1 MLLTVTSNTTIDRTL
16 FIPHLT
22 PGAVHRA
29 ATVHLAAG
37 GKGLNVTRAAR
48 VLGYEV
54 VATGALAGHAG
65 RIVADLAVA
74 EGLRT
79 DWHWLAQGETRTCTL
94 INHDG
99 GDTTVINEQGPT
111 LAAGDWGGFATHV
124 QQVAQ
129 TAEAVA
135 FAGSVP
141 LGVAPEALGEL
152 ARSLVTPQR
161 AIYVD
166 TSAAALAAVLA
177 RPLGLCLKVNRGELA
192 GGLGLEPNGLSL
204 TKLIHEAQ
212 RLIAQGAV
220 LVVVSL
226 GGEGALMVTAEGR
239 VWQATAPSL
248 KVISTVGSGD
258 SMLAGLVVA
267 RLRGYSLPE
276 ALAFSVACGS
286 ANVMST
292 LPGRFERGQVEALL
306 GQVGVTQL

>member
-29 ATVHLAAG
+29 TTVHLAAG

-54 VATGALAGHAG
+54 VATGPLAGMAG
-65 RIVADLAVA
+65 QIVADLAVA

-111 LAAGDWGGFATHV
+111 LSAEDWAGFAAHV
-124 QQVAQ
+124 QRVGQSAK
-129 TAEAVA
+129 AVA

-141 LGVAPEALGEL
+141 LGIAPEALGEL

-161 AIYVD
+161 AVYVD

-177 RPLGLCLKVNRGELA
+177 QPQGLCIKVNRGELA
-192 GGLGLEPNGLSL
+192 GGLGLEPNGISL
-204 TKLIHEAQ
+204 TALIHEAQ
-212 RLIAQGAV
+212 RLVSQGAA

-226 GGEGALMVTAEGR
+226 GSEGALMITAEGQ
-239 VWQATAPSL
+239 VWKAIAPSL
-248 KVISTVGSGD
+248 KVVSTVGSGD
-258 SMLAGLVVA
+258 SMLAGLVVSW
-267 RLRGYSLPE
+267 LREYSLPE
-276 ALAFSVACGS
+276 ALTFSVACGS

-292 LPGRFERGQVEALL
+292 LPGRFERGQVEALR
-306 GQVGVTQL
+306 GQVEVTQL

>member
-1 MLLTVTSNTTIDRTL
+1 
-16 FIPHLT
+16 
-22 PGAVHRA
+22 
-29 ATVHLAAG
+29 
-37 GKGLNVTRAAR
+37 
-48 VLGYEV
+48 
-54 VATGALAGHAG
+54 
-65 RIVADLAVA
+65 VA
-74 EGLRT
+74 EGLKT
-79 DWHWLAQGETRTCTL
+79 DWHWLVQGETRTCTL

-111 LAAGDWGGFATHV
+111 LSAGDWAGFAAHI
-124 QQVAQ
+124 QQIAQ
-129 TAEAVA
+129 KAKAVA

-152 ARSLVTPQR
+152 ARSLATPQR
-161 AIYVD
+161 AVYVD

-177 RPLGLCLKVNRGELA
+177 QPQGICLKVNRGELA
-192 GGLGLEPNGLSL
+192 DGLGLEPNKVSL
-204 TKLIHEAQ
+204 TDLIHEAR
-212 RLIAQGAV
+212 RLITQGAA

-226 GGEGALMVTAEGR
+226 GGEGALMVTTEGQ

-248 KVISTVGSGD
+248 RIISTVGSGD

-276 ALAFSVACGS
+276 ALAFSVACGT

-292 LPGRFERGQVEALL
+292 LPGRFERSQVETLL